1 MYEAHFGLNKRPFS
15 LLPEPGFIYFSR
27 KHRLAA
33 DLLEYGLIQP
43 AAFAVVTGDIGT
55 GKTTL
60 LRNLLRKVRP
70 GTAVGAIASTHPAP
84 EALVRRV
91 LHAFSVE
98 APAAQDELAGLARLE
113 VFLAQLARQ
122 DRRALLLVDEAQNFS
137 IAGLEALR
145 MLSNVNT
152 DKTTLQIML
161 IGQPA
166 LRDMLRRPELE
177 QLAQRVQV
185 DYHLEP
191 LDGAETNAYI
201 LHRLGVAGAN
211 GKELITSAA
220 RQAVHRHT
228 GGVPRLINIICDT
241 AMVYGYAAGRE
252 AVDEHIVEEVAG
264 DRRRS
269 GILPLASRAPASGS
283 A

>member
-1 MYEAHFGLNKRPFS
+1 MYESHFGLNRRPFS
-15 LLPEPGFIYFSR
+15 LLPEPGFIYFSK
-27 KHRLAA
+27 KHRIAA

-43 AAFAVVTGDIGT
+43 AAFVVVTGDIGT

-60 LRNLLRKVRP
+60 LRNLLRKIRP
-70 GTAVGAIASTHPAP
+70 GTAVGAIANSHPTP
-84 EALVRRV
+84 GTLVRRV
-91 LHAFSVE
+91 LHAFSVDAQNLHDEMSCLPLLE
-98 APAAQDELAGLARLE
+98 A
-113 VFLAQLARQ
+113 FLTQLARG

-137 IAGLEALR
+137 IEGLEALR

-191 LDGAETNAYI
+191 LDSGETSAYI

-211 GKELITSAA
+211 GRELFTEDA
-220 RQAVHRHT
+220 RRAIHRHT
-228 GGVPRLINIICDT
+228 NGVPRLINIICDT
-241 AMVYGYAAGRE
+241 AMVYGYAGGQSSVDL
-252 AVDEHIVEEVAG
+252 AVVEEVVK

-269 GILPLASRAPASGS
+269 GILPLASAS
-283 A
+283 AA